1 MRSDTDTSGIEL
13 THLRYFVVL
22 AEELHFGR
30 AAARLN
36 LSQPPL
42 TQQIQRLESRVG
54 YPLLRRTSRRTE
66 LTEAGR
72 AFRTAALG
80 VLNEMAAA
88 LETTRR
94 VARGESGQITLAT
107 PPSLMLKALP
117 RILLEIRR
125 KAPGVQVRLKEMATS
140 RVFEAL
146 ASGGADLGLARGH
159 AVPSS
164 VEAVVSW
171 AEPAVAILPRRHPL
185 ATAKRFSLPAL
196 SGEPFVFFPREVGPA
211 LHDELLNCCRAAGFE
226 PRIVQEATQWSSVLS
241 LVAAGVGVSIGPASV
256 ENLLKGSVVVRTLP
270 RYKTEIHLVRSPNRE
285 NPVAHHVIEAIRRS
299 VAG

>member
-1 MRSDTDTSGIEL
+1 MAPNLDISGIEL
-13 THLRYFVVL
+13 THLHYFVVL

-30 AAARLN
+30 AAQRLN

-72 AFRTAALG
+72 AFQAAARG
-80 VLNEMAAA
+80 VLSEMAAA

-117 RILLEIRR
+117 RILLEVRR
-125 KAPGVQVRLKEMATS
+125 KVPGVRIRLKEMATS

-185 ATAKRFSLPAL
+185 AAAKRFSLAAL

-211 LHDELLNCCRAAGFE
+211 LHEELLNCCRAAGFE

-241 LVAAGVGVSIGPASV
+241 LVGAGVGVSIGPASV
-256 ENLLKGSVVVRTLP
+256 ENLLKGAVVVRSLP
-270 RYKTEIHLVRSPNRE
+270 RCKTEIHLVRSPNRE
-285 NPVAHHVIEAIRRS
+285 NPVAHHVIEAVRR
-299 VAG
+299 GLKL